1 MTMKDKQ
8 QDSRLDRLE
17 QEITTLYEILNER
30 LLELEMATK
39 EFVTERLTELE
50 KKIDD

>member
-1 MTMKDKQ
+1 MKDKQ

-39 EFVTERLTELE
+39 EFVTERLAELE
-50 KKIDD
+50 KKIDG